1 MLSICMCS
9 IMTDEMYIC
18 LHAYLMGQFINL
30 SFKATIVRQL
40 SWLKPEYIPA
50 CQYNLWPKS
59 QARLD
64 LIGSLVPYVTY
75 NLCPCLHC
83 RAGGSV
89 ISLGKGC
96 HGNNLWMLRSALCSP
111 HILGQ
116 NYPGFL
122 YVRPVFFC
130 SISSLCSVLQPSL
143 FPLQIQRFTCSGIW
157 TLAYMLIQRINVYA

>member
-1 MLSICMCS
+1 MCNNAKPFFCWIALLLPLLHLANPTDQYDGAFYALLMLSICMCS

-18 LHAYLMGQFINL
+18 LHAYLTGQFINL

-75 NLCPCLHC
+75 NLCPRLHC

-111 HILGQ
+111 HT
-116 NYPGFL
+116 
-122 YVRPVFFC
+122 
-130 SISSLCSVLQPSL
+130 S
-143 FPLQIQRFTCSGIW
+143 
-157 TLAYMLIQRINVYA
+157 